1 MTEQQ
6 PPAGE
11 PQPLPPNPFESIN
24 FVNEIFN
31 LWFDLKLMSV
41 LFDEL
46 VKQGMAM
53 DGSSLATK
61 FNQQKILSA
70 KKASLDLVQLKFPQI
85 PLQFTEQAK
94 QAESAAPEVT
104 PPVESQNVG

>member
-53 DGSSLATK
+53 DGSALATK
-61 FNQQKILSA
+61 FNQQKILAA
-70 KKASLDLVQLKFPQI
+70 KKVSLDLVQQKFPQI

-94 QAESAAPEVT
+94 ETESAATQTT
-104 PPVESQNVG
+104 PPIEGENVG